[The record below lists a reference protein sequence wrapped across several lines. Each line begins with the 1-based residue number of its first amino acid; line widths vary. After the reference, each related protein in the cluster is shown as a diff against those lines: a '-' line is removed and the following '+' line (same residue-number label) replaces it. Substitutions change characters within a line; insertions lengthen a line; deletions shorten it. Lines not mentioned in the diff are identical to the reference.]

1 MSPVDPS
8 IIETA
13 EEFKKGGWI
22 VAVLGAL
29 GAVARFIIT
38 EEKFRW
44 VVLLRKA
51 IAGSIVGTLVYFG
64 INYAPIDPIYKGI
77 IYSSSGA
84 LAPDIFEW
92 IKSKFIKETSQ

>member
-8 IIETA
+8 LLETA
-13 EEFKKGGWI
+13 EDFKKGGWI

-29 GAVARFIIT
+29 GAVARLIIT
-38 EEKFRW
+38 EEKFKGVIW
-44 VVLLRKA
+44 IRKA
-51 IAGSIVGTLVYFG
+51 IAGAIVGTLVYFG
-64 INYAPIDPIYKGI
+64 IDHATLDPMYKGI

-92 IKSKFIKETSQ
+92 LKRRFIKEAQ

>member
-1 MSPVDPS
+1 MSPIDPN

-29 GAVARFIIT
+29 GAIARFIIT

-44 VVLLRKA
+44 VILLRKA

-64 INYAPIDPIYKGI
+64 INFAPIDPIYKGI

-84 LAPDIFEW
+84 LAPDIFDW
-92 IKSKFIKETSQ
+92 IKSKFIKETK

>member
-13 EEFKKGGWI
+13 EDFKKGGWI

-38 EEKFRW
+38 EEKW
-44 VVLLRKA
+44 QPIILIRKM
-51 IAGSIVGTLVYFG
+51 IAGAIVGTLIYFA
-64 INYAPIDPIYKGI
+64 INHAPIDSLYKGI
-77 IYSSSGA
+77 IYASCGA
-84 LAPDIFEW
+84 LAPDIFEL
-92 IKSKFIKETSQ
+92 IKRKFIKETK

>member
-1 MSPVDPS
+1 MSPVDPT
-8 IIETA
+8 IMETA
-13 EEFKKGGWI
+13 EEFKKGGWV

-38 EEKFRW
+38 EEKFKW

-64 INYAPIDPIYKGI
+64 INYAPIDPIYKSI
-77 IYSSSGA
+77 IYAGSGA
-84 LAPDIFEW
+84 LAPDLLEW
-92 IKSKFIKETSQ
+92 LKSKFIKETQ

>member
-8 IIETA
+8 LLETA
-13 EEFKKGGWI
+13 EDFKKGGWI

-29 GAVARFIIT
+29 GAVARLIIT
-38 EEKFRW
+38 EEKF
-44 VVLLRKA
+44 KA
-51 IAGSIVGTLVYFG
+51 IIWIRKGIAGAIVGTLVYFG
-64 INYAPIDPIYKGI
+64 IDHAPIEPMYKGI

-92 IKSKFIKETSQ
+92 LKRRFTKEAQ

>member
-13 EEFKKGGWI
+13 EDFKKGGWI

-29 GAVARFIIT
+29 GAVARLIIT
-38 EEKFRW
+38 EEKW
-44 VVLLRKA
+44 QAIIWIRKA
-51 IAGSIVGTLVYFG
+51 LAGAIVGTLIYFA
-64 INYAPIDPIYKGI
+64 INSAPIDSLYKGI
-77 IYSSSGA
+77 IYASCGA

-92 IKSKFIKETSQ
+92 IKRKFIKETK

>member
-1 MSPVDPS
+1 MSPLDPMLA
-8 IIETA
+8 ETA

-29 GAVARFIIT
+29 GAIARFILT
-38 EEKFRW
+38 EERFRW
-44 VVLLRKA
+44 VILIRKA

-64 INYAPIDPIYKGI
+64 INYAPIDPIYKGV
-77 IYSSSGA
+77 IYSGSGA

-92 IKSKFIKETSQ
+92 LKAKFIKETK